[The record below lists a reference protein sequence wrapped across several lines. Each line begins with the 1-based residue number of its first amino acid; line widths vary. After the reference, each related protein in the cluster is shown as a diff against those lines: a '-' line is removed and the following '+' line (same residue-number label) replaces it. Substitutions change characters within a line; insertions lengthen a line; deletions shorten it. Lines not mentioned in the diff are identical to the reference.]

1 MIRRRK
7 LLVLLS
13 TSAMVFSG
21 PLLARQL
28 NHAASPVVVMP
39 SGNGET
45 INQDQVTT
53 VDANGTST
61 TVYRARH
68 RPRNPAGMS
77 GYSTGSATTDAFTGA
92 LLGNIMG
99 GIVSDQIGGR
109 VKQNKQFQTW
119 FPEPAAGSTGG
130 SATAAPAL
138 PQVDTS
144 IPEANP

>member
-1 MIRRRK
+1 MIRRPK

-13 TSAMVFSG
+13 TSAMIFSG
-21 PLLARQL
+21 PVLAGQL
-28 NHAASPVVVMP
+28 NHAVSPVVVMP

-53 VDANGTST
+53 IDAKGTST
-61 TVYRARH
+61 TVYQTRH
-68 RPRNPAGMS
+68 RPRNTAGMS
-77 GYSTGSATTDAFTGA
+77 GYSSGSAATDAFTGA

-119 FPEPAAGSTGG
+119 FPDPAPGSTAG
-130 SATAAPAL
+130 SATAAPL
-138 PQVDTS
+138 VPQLDTN